1 MVTTTSNFLPMI
13 DDTKA
18 TDTEPELSD
27 DSRYEL
33 DGISSLFHEHGGSDL
48 TEDDECFGD
57 DYQESI
63 ATRGESDIENS
74 NTELSFS
81 DSETD
86 NTTEPEVSD
95 DSMCELDGI
104 SSLFDE
110 HGMFESVVG
119 EDDECCYQ
127 HANDERKSVD
137 NEDADAVINYDQL
150 QSCVDEDSLCLLNG
164 ESTLFEEH
172 KESEYGDFTD
182 DEERTVGMLG
192 ERQPEDKQEPS
203 VQSAPEAG
211 HWETAVKS
219 LKIVAFFHVVLFIS
233 VIKTLSIV
241 NLK

>member
-1 MVTTTSNFLPMI
+1 MVTTSNYLPI
-13 DDTKA
+13 VDDAKA

-48 TEDDECFGD
+48 SEDDECFGD

-110 HGMFESVVG
+110 QGMFESVG

-127 HANDERKSVD
+127 HASDERKSVD
-137 NEDADAVINYDQL
+137 NEDALMRSSIMT
-150 QSCVDEDSLCLLNG
+150 SC
-164 ESTLFEEH
+164 
-172 KESEYGDFTD
+172 K
-182 DEERTVGMLG
+182 
-192 ERQPEDKQEPS
+192 
-203 VQSAPEAG
+203 
-211 HWETAVKS
+211 
-219 LKIVAFFHVVLFIS
+219 VV
-233 VIKTLSIV
+233 
-241 NLK
+241 